1 MSPWAK
7 LDDNFHSHAKTLAAG
22 LEANG
27 FYCRALSYCANH
39 MTDGFVPD
47 SFVALHLRGK
57 VRNRVLERLLTVGLL
72 EKVNGGFHIPDW
84 LDYNP
89 SKADLARLKADRSAA
104 GRRGA
109 ASKWGD
115 KSHSKSDGKPMAS
128 ARQLPDTEKCPI
140 PSHTKNTPLPP
151 GFEEWLAHNQQVTG
165 NTPPRES
172 TQAFRDIAQ
181 AFAARRKDYSL
192 EDLKLANVG
201 AQADDHRRDNGYTT
215 ADSVLRPTKVYGLI
229 EKGRR
234 AAKQN
239 RPPKPAEADLRC
251 RGCGEPID
259 VFRFRNRSRLCQGC
273 EDREAEAA

>member
-27 FYCRALSYCANH
+27 FYCRALSYCAH
-39 MTDGFVPD
+39 YLTDGFVGE
-47 SFVALHLRGK
+47 SFVALHLPGK
-57 VRNRVLERLLTVGLL
+57 ARDRVIARLLDTGLFT
-72 EKVNGGFHIPDW
+72 EVAGGYRIADF
-84 LDYNP
+84 LDRNP
-89 SKADLARLKADRSAA
+89 SRAEVDSRRKRDRVRKDSTRNPDGVQEDLAGA
-104 GRRGA
+104 GAR
-109 ASKWGD
+109 ASGR
-115 KSHSKSDGKPMAS
+115 DGCKEVGRKENDCV
-128 ARQLPDTEKCPI
+128 ARARELGLDAFLT
-140 PSHTKNTPLPP
+140 
-151 GFEEWLAHNQQVTG
+151 HNQQVTG
-165 NTPPRES
+165 NTPPGGDTKMYREVAA
-172 TQAFRDIAQ
+172 AFV
-181 AFAARRKDYSL
+181 ARSADYSL

-239 RPPKPAEADLRC
+239 RPPGPAEADLRC
-251 RGCGEPID
+251 RGCGEAID